1 MIILKVSVSRA
12 QHAIK
17 EPMYETIQFAAEI
30 KAHKNVTNKE
40 VHTPYLTVTVC
51 QIKYVVHTVGG
62 GNKIKNINA
71 TFTLT

>member
-1 MIILKVSVSRA
+1 
-12 QHAIK
+12 
-17 EPMYETIQFAAEI
+17 MYETIQFAAEI

-51 QIKYVVHTVGG
+51 QIMYVVHTVGG
-62 GNKIKNINA
+62 ENKIKNINA